1 MAGGHLAVG
10 AYCIWFS
17 ESSQSSHL
25 GYRELNS
32 VGTLLKRVWT
42 ECSRVF
48 REMGVIGK
56 GSLLGKQEFK
66 SVHSSP
72 IRCLLQSEMSHVSIL
87 ISPSFRSPSPNQISL
102 SSRSLI
108 TKGYQWLLRET
119 RVIPGTH
126 F

>member
-1 MAGGHLAVG
+1 MGFQGAGFMAGGHLAVG

-66 SVHSSP
+66 SVHSV
-72 IRCLLQSEMSHVSIL
+72 L
-87 ISPSFRSPSPNQISL
+87 
-102 SSRSLI
+102 
-108 TKGYQWLLRET
+108 TKGRWFLFIASCRVGCLSALLRLEDL
-119 RVIPGTH
+119 
-126 F
+126 FF